1 LVLKCEEPSI
11 QYQSQLRTYVYFS
24 NLSYNGAE
32 DSDGDGRSNAEEYRA
47 GTSPVSGESVLR
59 VFTLRRAE
67 AAGLQVLWAAVP
79 GKIYGIQRRD
89 SLVDAAWQ
97 DVGSV
102 RALTST
108 ADWTDADPSEPGQR
122 YYRVFVVE

>member
-1 LVLKCEEPSI
+1 MADDWE
-11 QYQSQLRTYVYFS
+11 YAYFNS
-24 NLSYNGAE
+24 LSHNGAE
-32 DSDGDGRSNAEEYRA
+32 DSDGDDRSDGEEYRA

-59 VFTLRRAE
+59 VFTLRRSG
-67 AAGLQVLWAAVP
+67 AAGVQVLWAAVP

-89 SLVDAAWQ
+89 SLADAAWQ

-108 ADWTDADPSEPGQR
+108 ADWTDVDPSVFGQR
-122 YYRVFVVE
+122 YYRVFVME